1 MRKVLAKIGVA
12 VLIAAALTAIYI
24 PCRSFAVSERGTKAY
39 GGEVLAPGA
48 VLLVALCARY
58 WNEEEEK

>member
-39 GGEVLAPGA
+39 GGGVLAPGA
-48 VLLVALCARY
+48 VLLVVLCAKY

>member
-1 MRKVLAKIGVA
+1 MRKVLAKIGIA

-48 VLLVALCARY
+48 VLLVVLCARY
-58 WNEEEEK
+58 WNEDEEK

>member
-1 MRKVLAKIGVA
+1 MRMVLAKIGIA

-48 VLLVALCARY
+48 VLLVVLCARY